1 MTAPRAGG
9 FNASPVL
16 LAPVAVPLRS
26 RNADNFEKVEDGMI
40 GTMQELC
47 IGVVQRNQEFDE
59 QLTAVKERAE
69 AVRKEL
75 REVITPAREA
85 DLKQQR
91 ETISVEISA
100 LDAEISALILDKF
113 KSVRDLLP
121 PLEARL
127 DSVLAN
133 EKTFYEKDVPEK
145 NEAQCGAA
153 IRTMHDEREA
163 MALDTQTIRAREK
176 KISERLDA
184 HVKNYLRRAD
194 AEVQDRKR
202 QHETY
207 EALFSND
214 VAAMQASHDRFDGLV
229 TVELKNAVELTKAEV
244 AKRREG
250 DTVFIETMSKA
261 MAKLR
266 HEAIINF
273 GGGEDEEEDDD
284 DEDEENGGGKGRS

>member
-1 MTAPRAGG
+1 M
-9 FNASPVL
+9 V
-16 LAPVAVPLRS
+16 
-26 RNADNFEKVEDGMI
+26 
-40 GTMQELC
+40 GTMQELR

-59 QLTAVKERAE
+59 QLTAVRERAE
-69 AVRKEL
+69 VVRKDL
-75 REVITPAREA
+75 RERITPAREA

-91 ETISVEISA
+91 EKISVEISA
-100 LDAEISALILDKF
+100 LEAEISAAILEKF
-113 KSVRDLLP
+113 KSMRDLLP
-121 PLEARL
+121 PQESRL
-127 DSVLAN
+127 DALLAK
-133 EKTFYEKDVPEK
+133 EKNFYDKEVPDK

-207 EALFSND
+207 EALFASD
-214 VAAMQASHDRFDGLV
+214 TAAMQSSHERFDGLV
-229 TVELKNAVELTKAEV
+229 TAELKNVVELTKAEV
-244 AKRREG
+244 IKRREG
-250 DTVFIETMSKA
+250 DSVFVDTMSKA

-266 HEAIINF
+266 HEAILNF
-273 GGGEDEEEDDD
+273 GGGDDNDED
-284 DEDEENGGGKGRS
+284 DEDEDENSGGKR